1 MQKNTTKY
9 LNILFTI
16 LILIKKKEKKSS
28 SEENLYGN
36 EWAGL
41 TGQISAR
48 SSTVTQ
54 QDVDEFEAYAC
65 GLEADLNQHRLDV
78 G

>member
-16 LILIKKKEKKSS
+16 PILIKKRSS
-28 SEENLYGN
+28 SEEKLYGN

-65 GLEADLNQHRLDV
+65 GLEADLHQHRLNV

>member
-9 LNILFTI
+9 LNILFTV
-16 LILIKKKEKKSS
+16 LIQIKKKKKSQALRRN
-28 SEENLYGN
+28 NLYGN

-48 SSTVTQ
+48 SSTVAQ

-65 GLEADLNQHRLDV
+65 GLEADLH
-78 G
+78 